1 MNIYEYI
8 SLVIWQLIGTGVL
21 NGHKRGWPLH
31 MDLTAELT
39 KATLEKDGI
48 GCCLNRE
55 GTRKMH
61 KIS

>member
-1 MNIYEYI
+1 
-8 SLVIWQLIGTGVL
+8 
-21 NGHKRGWPLH
+21 